1 MSVFSFIN
9 LDIAKLLGG
18 AINPCAFTMPF
29 LYEFAV
35 HMCML
40 PGFISALFM
49 AYYLRGY
56 GMELFHEIGTFRCCK
71 WYGCGKCQKFF
82 SSGAGK
88 NTAILRIAKAD
99 AADSEASLDRA
110 ITMYQNMITKFETNL
125 QAQEEK
131 FKLNDEMI
139 KGLNKSLKDLPKET
153 KEEPTKDSSD
163 MQENKNK
170 LIDAKKALK
179 QDIGKIKVSII
190 DANKLKKDDM
200 EKLKKEDQE
209 AKQSLK
215 DAKKLSGNIK
225 KETENAKNRLTR
237 WINMFIFFIFP
248 GITMKSFLALRCRR
262 ILDTDYLA
270 SDLSQECWVGDHGD
284 WGVALAI
291 SAIVIYA
298 IGVPLF
304 TWFSLYRVK
313 AAMFDK
319 KHPDYIRVHSR
330 YGNLFQQYEPQF
342 WFWEVIEMIRKLL
355 LTGGLVLAADG
366 TSAQF
371 LIAQVISLLYLVLV
385 IRYVPYENDTVG
397 LKILFPLFQTRQLL
411 LILYS
416 FLFLS
421 FLSFLI
427 FFFFDLLLLLPNGL
441 PSRRMIY
448 YRHWP
453 AYPFCSH

>member
-18 AINPCAFTMPF
+18 AIDPCAFTMPF

-40 PGFISALFM
+40 PGFIVALFM

-56 GMELFHEIGTFRCCK
+56 GMELFHFFGTFRCCK
-71 WYGCGKCQKFF
+71 WYGCGRCQKFF

-88 NTAILRIAKAD
+88 NTAILRIAKDD
-99 AADSEASLDRA
+99 AEDSEAALDRA
-110 ITMYQNMITKFETNL
+110 ITLYQNMITKFETNL
-125 QAQEEK
+125 QAQEDK

-139 KGLNKSLKDLPKET
+139 KDLNKSLKDLPKET
-153 KEEPTKDSSD
+153 KEEPTKDSKDSSD

-179 QDIGKIKVSII
+179 QDIEKTKVLII
-190 DANKLKKDDM
+190 DANKLKKDDL

-215 DAKKLSGNIK
+215 DANKLSAHIK

-270 SDLSQECWVGDHGD
+270 NDLSQECWVGDHGD
-284 WGVALAI
+284 WGVYLAI

-330 YGNLFQQYEPQF
+330 YGNLFQQYEPKF
-342 WFWEVIEMIRKLL
+342 WYWEVIEMIRKLL

-385 IRYVPYENDTVG
+385 IRKLPYENDTVG
-397 LKILFPLFQTRQLL
+397 LEILFL
-411 LILYS
+411 
-416 FLFLS
+416 
-421 FLSFLI
+421 
-427 FFFFDLLLLLPNGL
+427 
-441 PSRRMIY
+441 
-448 YRHWP
+448 
-453 AYPFCSH
+453 CSKQDSCC

>member
-1 MSVFSFIN
+1 MFAQFMSVFSFIN

-18 AINPCAFTMPF
+18 AIDPCSFTMPF

-56 GMELFHEIGTFRCCK
+56 GMELFHTFGTFRCCK

-139 KGLNKSLKDLPKET
+139 KDLNKSLKDLPKET

-170 LIDAKKALK
+170 LIDEKKALK
-179 QDIGKIKVSII
+179 QDIEKIKVSII

-270 SDLSQECWVGDHGD
+270 DDLSQECWVGDHGD

-330 YGNLFQQYEPQF
+330 YGNLFQQYEPKF
-342 WFWEVIEMIRKLL
+342 WYWEVIEMIRKLL

-397 LKILFPLFQTRQLL
+397 LKILFLCSKQD
-411 LILYS
+411 S
-416 FLFLS
+416 C
-421 FLSFLI
+421 LI
-427 FFFFDLLLLLPNGL
+427 FFLVLGL
-441 PSRRMIY
+441 HILTLM
-448 YRHWP
+448 
-453 AYPFCSH
+453 

>member
-40 PGFISALFM
+40 PGFIVALFM

-56 GMELFHEIGTFRCCK
+56 GMELFHFFGTFRCCK
-71 WYGCGKCQKFF
+71 WYGCGRCQKFF

-139 KGLNKSLKDLPKET
+139 KDLNKSLKDLPKET

-179 QDIGKIKVSII
+179 QDIEKIKVSII

-270 SDLSQECWVGDHGD
+270 DDLSQECWVGDHGD

-304 TWFSLYRVK
+304 TWFNLYRSK

-319 KHPDYIRVHSR
+319 KHPDYFRVNSR

-342 WFWEVIEMIRKLL
+342 WYWEVIEMIRKLL

-385 IRYVPYENDTVG
+385 IRKLPYENDTVG
-397 LKILFPLFQTRQLL
+397 LEILFL
-411 LILYS
+411 
-416 FLFLS
+416 
-421 FLSFLI
+421 
-427 FFFFDLLLLLPNGL
+427 
-441 PSRRMIY
+441 
-448 YRHWP
+448 
-453 AYPFCSH
+453 CSKQDSCC

>member
-1 MSVFSFIN
+1 MQIFQVQWPPMFAQFMSVFSFIN

-18 AINPCAFTMPF
+18 AIDPCAFTMPF

-40 PGFISALFM
+40 PGFIVALFM

-56 GMELFHEIGTFRCCK
+56 GMELFHTFGTFRCCK
-71 WYGCGKCQKFF
+71 WYGCGRCQKFF

-110 ITMYQNMITKFETNL
+110 MTMYQNMITKFETNL

-139 KGLNKSLKDLPKET
+139 KDLNKSLKDLPKET

-163 MQENKNK
+163 MQDNKNK
-170 LIDAKKALK
+170 LIDEKKALK
-179 QDIGKIKVSII
+179 QDIEKIKVSII
-190 DANKLKKDDM
+190 DANKLKKDDL

-215 DAKKLSGNIK
+215 DANKLSAHIK

-270 SDLSQECWVGDHGD
+270 DDLSQECWVGDHGD

-304 TWFSLYRVK
+304 TWFNLYRSK

-319 KHPDYIRVHSR
+319 KHPDYFRVNSR

-342 WFWEVIEMIRKLL
+342 WYWEVIEMIRKLL

-385 IRYVPYENDTVG
+385 IRKLPYENDTVG
-397 LKILFPLFQTRQLL
+397 LEILFL
-411 LILYS
+411 
-416 FLFLS
+416 
-421 FLSFLI
+421 
-427 FFFFDLLLLLPNGL
+427 
-441 PSRRMIY
+441 
-448 YRHWP
+448 
-453 AYPFCSH
+453 CSKQDSCC

>member
-1 MSVFSFIN
+1 MFAQFMSVFSFIN

-18 AINPCAFTMPF
+18 AIDPCAFTMPF

-56 GMELFHEIGTFRCCK
+56 GMELFHTFGTFRCCK
-71 WYGCGKCQKFF
+71 WYGCGRCQKFF

-139 KGLNKSLKDLPKET
+139 KDLNKSLKDLPKET

-163 MQENKNK
+163 IQDNKNK
-170 LIDAKKALK
+170 LIDEKKALK
-179 QDIGKIKVSII
+179 QDIEKIKVSII

-215 DAKKLSGNIK
+215 DANKLSAHIK

-270 SDLSQECWVGDHGD
+270 NDLSQECWVGDHGD

-304 TWFSLYRVK
+304 TWFSLYRSK

-319 KHPDYIRVHSR
+319 KHPDYFRVNSR

-342 WFWEVIEMIRKLL
+342 WYWEVIEMIRKLL

-385 IRYVPYENDTVG
+385 IRKLPYENDTVG
-397 LKILFPLFQTRQLL
+397 LEILFL
-411 LILYS
+411 
-416 FLFLS
+416 
-421 FLSFLI
+421 
-427 FFFFDLLLLLPNGL
+427 
-441 PSRRMIY
+441 
-448 YRHWP
+448 
-453 AYPFCSH
+453 CSKQDSCC